1 MHNSGVC
8 LKAQFLQS
16 PEGARWPAANYL

>member
-16 PEGARWPAANYL
+16 PEGARWPATNYL